1 MQCKLC
7 LQDKPL
13 TKESH
18 IIPRQFFHN
27 ASDNIDK
34 GFGSVKHG
42 DKASRLYSKKSKSQ
56 QIQSGIYVSDI
67 LCRDCEQRLGV
78 FDNYAQ
84 SILLAEKNIEKD
96 DKANLWKVPNINYKK
111 LKLFFISVLWRSHIC
126 NHSFFSAVNLTSN
139 LETKLR
145 DMIVEENPDSENNFS
160 VFLLRYREV
169 EAIKFAVYKWKQ
181 PCEMYMFR
189 LGYYAV
195 FIKVDEN
202 SWPYIFQKHML
213 KPEQDLLIPVQN
225 YKKTKE
231 YQSDIDNIDK
241 YKP

>member
-1 MQCKLC
+1 
-7 LQDKPL
+7 
-13 TKESH
+13 
-18 IIPRQFFHN
+18 
-27 ASDNIDK
+27 
-34 GFGSVKHG
+34 
-42 DKASRLYSKKSKSQ
+42 
-56 QIQSGIYVSDI
+56 
-67 LCRDCEQRLGV
+67 
-78 FDNYAQ
+78 
-84 SILLAEKNIEKD
+84 
-96 DKANLWKVPNINYKK
+96 
-111 LKLFFISVLWRSHIC
+111 
-126 NHSFFSAVNLTSN
+126 
-139 LETKLR
+139 
-145 DMIVEENPDSENNFS
+145 MIVEENPDSENNFS

>member
-13 TKESH
+13 IQESH
-18 IIPRQFFHN
+18 IIPRGFFRN

-34 GFGSVKHG
+34 EFGSVKPG
-42 DKASRLYSKKSKSQ
+42 DKASWLYSKESKSK
-56 QIQSGIYVSDI
+56 QIQCGIYVADI
-67 LCRDCEQRLGV
+67 LCKDCEQKLGIL
-78 FDNYAQ
+78 DNYGQ
-84 SILLAEKNIEKD
+84 TILLAEKNVEKD
-96 DKANLWKVPNINYKK
+96 DKKNLWKVPNINYKK

-139 LETKLR
+139 LEIKLR
-145 DMIVEENPDSENNFS
+145 EMIVEENPGSENEFS

-169 EAIKFAVYKWKQ
+169 EAIKFTIYKWKQ
-181 PCEMYMFR
+181 PCETYNFR

-202 SWPYIFQKHML
+202 SWPDTFQKYML
-213 KPEQDLLIPVQN
+213 KPEQELLISIQN
-225 YKKTKE
+225 YKETRE